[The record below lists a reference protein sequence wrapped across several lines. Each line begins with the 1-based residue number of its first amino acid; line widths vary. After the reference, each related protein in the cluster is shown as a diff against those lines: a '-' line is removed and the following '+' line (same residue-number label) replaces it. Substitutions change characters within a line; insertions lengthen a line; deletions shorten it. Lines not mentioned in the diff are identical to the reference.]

1 MTDAEKKSQARRE
14 LAAVYMRDSSY
25 EGSSWRSRA
34 DCAVD
39 AVYLYA
45 LAVLGAD
52 ADGYEHPDAKVLTDA
67 ADRLGWPAA
76 KMTPAMVLLGR
87 RYAPVISPQV
97 ARVAYEEL
105 ISLAKELG
113 ASM

>member
-1 MTDAEKKSQARRE
+1 
-14 LAAVYMRDSSY
+14 MRDSSY
-25 EGSSWRSRA
+25 EGNSWRSRA

-52 ADGYEHPDAKVLTDA
+52 ADGYEHPDTKALTDA

-76 KMTPAMVLLGR
+76 KMTPAVVQLGR
-87 RYAPVISPQV
+87 RYAPIISPQE
-97 ARVAYEEL
+97 AHAAYDEL

-113 ASM
+113 AGS

>member
-1 MTDAEKKSQARRE
+1 MTDATKKSQDRRA
-14 LAAVYMRDSSY
+14 LAAVYLKDSSY

-45 LAVLGAD
+45 LAVLGTD
-52 ADGYEHPDAKVLTDA
+52 ADGYEHPDAKALTDA

-76 KMTPAMVLLGR
+76 KMKPAVVQLGR
-87 RYAPVISPQV
+87 RYAPVISPSEAQV
-97 ARVAYEEL
+97 AYKEL
-105 ISLAKELG
+105 VSLAMELG
-113 ASM
+113 TGA